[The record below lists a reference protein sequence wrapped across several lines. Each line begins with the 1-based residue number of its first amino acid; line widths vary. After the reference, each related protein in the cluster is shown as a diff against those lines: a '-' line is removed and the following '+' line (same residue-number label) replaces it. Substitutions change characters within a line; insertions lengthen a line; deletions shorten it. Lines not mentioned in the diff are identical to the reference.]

1 METGSFIGIDFGI
14 ANTTIVQVVRNE
26 NGEKITVL
34 GEDGQTPF
42 AALAAI
48 TAENKVFFGS
58 RVKKSFNALS
68 ENAKLITPLAS
79 IIGTDKN
86 ISINNKECSPRQLA
100 AEYFR
105 ALKRVVMKKHNVNIT
120 DAAIS
125 FPAGFSHEAK
135 LDLLAAARKA
145 EINVTAV
152 LPEHFA
158 QVLAMRDRIA
168 GKKYILSA
176 DWGGASLK
184 IRILENNSGK
194 LHVKAAMTPSI
205 GGRNA
210 DIMLAEKLHNM
221 LGSKLADKSKAVS
234 FDKMPAAERD
244 KLITIAEAAKIEITE
259 KGGEIA
265 VNIPD
270 YGIYGTAALHLTE
283 ELFAETVKPLIR
295 DHIVTTINNVM
306 EQAKLRA
313 SDINCVLALGG
324 SCRLK
329 AFTGVLRSMFGEDK
343 LIIPERPQSV
353 TAEGTAVGA
362 AVNCSER
369 IRLADDIGILMSDDT
384 VFPLLKKDQPASGQ
398 KSKQFTF
405 GTTDDS
411 SEAQVV
417 VAYGSGTVQGGIKIP
432 VDTFPEGNVVI
443 EAEVDETLFLKV
455 NVHGKRNQESA
466 EKDGITEDCGVGCEF
481 VDCYIDISDNG

>member
-1 METGSFIGIDFGI
+1 METGSFIGIDFGT

-26 NGEKITVL
+26 NGEKVTVL

-58 RVKKSFNALS
+58 RVKKSYNALA

-79 IIGTDKN
+79 IIGTDKT

-100 AEYFR
+100 TEYFR

-120 DAAIS
+120 EAAVS

-135 LDLLAAARKA
+135 LDLLAAAHKA

-158 QVLAMRDRIA
+158 LALATRERIA

-184 IRILENNSGK
+184 IRIFENNAGK
-194 LHVKAAMTPSI
+194 LRLKTALTPLI
-205 GGRNA
+205 GGRDV

-221 LGSKLADKSKAVS
+221 LGSKLADKSKAVP

-244 KLITIAEAAKIEITE
+244 KMITIAEAAKIEISE

-270 YGIYGTAALHLTE
+270 YGIYGTSSLHLTE
-283 ELFAETVKPLIR
+283 ELFAEIVKPLMR
-295 DHIVTTINNVM
+295 ENIVSTINSVM
-306 EQAKLRA
+306 EHSKLRA
-313 SDINCVLALGG
+313 SDIGCVLAVGG
-324 SCRLK
+324 SCGLK
-329 AFTGVLRSMFGEDK
+329 AFSGVLRSMFGEDK

-353 TAEGTAVGA
+353 TAEGTALGTA
-362 AVNCSER
+362 LKCSER

-384 VFPLLKKDQPASGQ
+384 VFPLLKKDHPAAGQ
-398 KSKQFTF
+398 KSKQFIF
-405 GTTDDS
+405 GTVDDS
-411 SEAQVV
+411 AEAQVV
-417 VAYGSGTVQGGIKIP
+417 VAYGSGTIQGGVKIP
-432 VDTFPEGNVVI
+432 ADEFPEGNVGI
-443 EAEVDETLFLKV
+443 EAEIDETLFLQV
-455 NVHGKRNQESA
+455 NVHAKRNPESA
-466 EKDGITEDCGVGCEF
+466 EKDAITGDCGFCNQS

>member
-14 ANTTIVQVVRNE
+14 ANTTIVQVVKNE
-26 NGEKITVL
+26 SGEKVTVL

-58 RVKKSFNALS
+58 RVKKSYNALS
-68 ENAKLITPLAS
+68 ESAKLITPLAS

-100 AEYFR
+100 TEYFR

-120 DAAIS
+120 EAAVS

-158 QVLAMRDRIA
+158 QVLAMRDRIN

-176 DWGGASLK
+176 DWGGATLK
-184 IRILENNSGK
+184 IRILENNAGK
-194 LHVKAAMTPSI
+194 LRVKAALAPSI

-210 DIMLAEKLHNM
+210 DIMLAERLHNM
-221 LGSKLADKSKAVS
+221 LSNKLADKSKAVS

-244 KLITIAEAAKIEITE
+244 KLITIAEAAKIEISE

-283 ELFAETVKPLIR
+283 ELFAEIVKPLVR
-295 DHIVTTINNVM
+295 EHIVSTINTVM

-313 SDINCVLALGG
+313 SDIGCVLAVGG
-324 SCRLK
+324 SCKLK

-343 LIIPERPQSV
+343 LIVPERPQSV

-362 AVNCSER
+362 AVKCSER

-384 VFPLLKKDQPASGQ
+384 VFPLLKKDNPAAGQ

-405 GTTDDS
+405 GTVDGS

-417 VAYGSGTVQGGIKIP
+417 IAYGSGAVQSGMKVPTDG
-432 VDTFPEGNVVI
+432 FPEGNVSI
-443 EAEVDETLFLKV
+443 EAEIDETLSAV
-455 NVHGKRNQESA
+455 IGIHTNQDPES
-466 EKDGITEDCGVGCEF
+466 KEDSKTVIELA
-481 VDCYIDISDNG
+481 DCYIDISDNG